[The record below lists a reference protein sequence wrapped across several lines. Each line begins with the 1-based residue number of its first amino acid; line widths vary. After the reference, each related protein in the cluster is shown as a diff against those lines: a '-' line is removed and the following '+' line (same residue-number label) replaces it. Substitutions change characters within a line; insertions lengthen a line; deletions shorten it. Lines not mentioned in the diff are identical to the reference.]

1 MTVFKKIVIALVVL
15 VVAVGGLTAALG
27 INEIVQAQPQ
37 QDGVN
42 LSALDT
48 GESVAVPLSWQGT
61 ATIWFLAG
69 LQTPQSG
76 STPMQTEYFSGYKA
90 GASSPSVYLNYSPS
104 EDAKEATALNLRIAK
119 GEDRYTFMVMTQSDG
134 TLFQFWYLFTEI
146 QQYTPQLEGLEL
158 WVRVGTGSNIT
169 TAAVV
174 SETTM
179 PSDFDPAQG
188 ESNEFDN
195 VVPGSSLND
204 ATPYIM
210 FAFQAPPIT
219 EYVEG
224 IYNDF
229 YLYDIGQDPQKI
241 NGAFTYVNTEYHP
254 MGVSAGDVT
263 QLELSFAT
271 SGATMNYKLT
281 YTSGQS
287 TTYIAVMS
295 TRYGSAFISF
305 ISHVTV
311 TITEYQNANNVLY
324 TYTGAGNPFSNGSS
338 LVIDDVALWNV
349 EYAQMR
355 IDFEAEGYSAYE
367 DGRADGYDE
376 GYGAGHEVGYDEG
389 YDVGTSDG
397 YEDGYNAGYAV
408 GLEEVQPSAST
419 MVAAAGNLLNAD
431 IFGTWSLADILTIMI
446 GLACAIAFLKLF
458 AGG

>member
-1 MTVFKKIVIALVVL
+1 MSVFKKIVVALVVL
-15 VVAVGGLTAALG
+15 VVAAGGLTAALG
-27 INEIVQAQPQ
+27 INQLATAASS

-42 LSALDT
+42 LSTLDT
-48 GESVAVPLSWQGT
+48 GESVAVPMSWQGT

-76 STPMQTEYFSGYKA
+76 STPMQTDYFQGYKE
-90 GASSPSVYLNYSPS
+90 GASSPTTYLSYSPS
-104 EDAKEATALNLRIAK
+104 DDALAATALNLRIAK
-119 GEDRYTFMVMTQSDG
+119 GEDRYTFTVMTQSDG
-134 TLFQFWYLFTEI
+134 TLFTFWYLFTEI
-146 QQYTPQLEGLEL
+146 RQYTPQLEGLEL
-158 WVRVGTGSNIT
+158 WVRVSQYSSS

-174 SETTM
+174 SESTV
-179 PSDFDPAQG
+179 PSELTDEVG
-188 ESNEFDN
+188 YSGNEIEN
-195 VVPGSSLND
+195 VVPGSSLSD
-204 ATPYIM
+204 ATPYI
-210 FAFQAPPIT
+210 FFCFQKPPIT

-229 YLYDIGQDPQKI
+229 YLYDIGEDPQKI

-287 TTYIAVMS
+287 TTYTAVMS

-311 TITEYQNANNVLY
+311 TITEYQNENNVLY
-324 TYTGAGNPFSNGSS
+324 TYSGQGNPFSNGSS

-355 IDFEAEGYSAYE
+355 IDFQAEGYSAYE
-367 DGRADGYDE
+367 DGFDAGYDE
-376 GYGAGHEVGYDEG
+376 GYGAGHGAGYDQG

-408 GLEEVQPSAST
+408 GLQEVQPSAST
-419 MVAAAGNLLNAD
+419 MIAAAGNLLNAD